1 MELLRHRKKLIF
13 HNKGEMVNVVQLSD
27 ICFITRIIV

>member
-1 MELLRHRKKLIF
+1 MELTRHRNKLIL
-13 HNKGEMVNVVQLSD
+13 HNKGEMANVVQLSD